1 MAKILVVGDDP
12 AEQEV
17 LGLVIEFGGHCCKV
31 AVSQKDAVN
40 LLKRESFDLLIA
52 DFKLDWRRSRRIVK
66 GFKSC
71 SAEIAVMILTK
82 SGDTAAHE
90 ADEVMAMPCSPDN
103 LLQRIEQVLRKA
115 GGHRGERP
123 SQWEEGPSVKK
134 HLRRATTA

>member
-31 AVSQKDAVN
+31 AVSQKEAVN
-40 LLKRESFDLLIA
+40 LLKRESFDLLIT

-71 SAEIAVMILTK
+71 SAEITVMILTEND
-82 SGDTAAHE
+82 DTAAHE
-90 ADEVMAMPCSPDN
+90 ADEVMAMPCSPDK
-103 LLQRIEQVLRKA
+103 LLQRIEQVLQKT
-115 GGHRGERP
+115 GDPGGERP
-123 SQWEEGPSVKK
+123 SQREEWRAVKK
-134 HLRRATTA
+134 HLRRAATA